1 MQLLALEQD
10 ALVREHVL
18 GSNHEARHLRVL
30 GHAAGGHGRDLV
42 RGLLGAEERAGV
54 EAEADLAVVG
64 GARRRPDDF
73 QIEGRQKLQRIGR
86 HEIEVVRHD
95 GLEHL
100 RRHLVEGREVREAL
114 FFRDPLDG
122 VLAVLLRVGGRRRGE
137 GEGEDEGAGEHGVF
151 VYLRRDARCKRA
163 TRTRIAV
170 DGVRATRV
178 QPLC

>member
-95 GLEHL
+95 GLQHL

-122 VLAVLLRVGGRRRGE
+122 VLAVLFCVCRRAGE
-137 GEGEDEGAGEHGVF
+137 REGEDEGAGEHGACAVISSEMRPHSF
-151 VYLRRDARCKRA
+151 CSVHRSYRARRCQS
-163 TRTRIAV
+163 
-170 DGVRATRV
+170 VR
-178 QPLC
+178 P